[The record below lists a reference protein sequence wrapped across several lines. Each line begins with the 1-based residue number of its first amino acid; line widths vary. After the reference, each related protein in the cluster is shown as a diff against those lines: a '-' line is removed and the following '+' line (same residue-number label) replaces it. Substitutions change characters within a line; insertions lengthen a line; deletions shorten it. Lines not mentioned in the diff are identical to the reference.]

1 MTTVLLFILLGIV
14 ISTVESFQSS
24 SFVGQAKL
32 TSKRSS
38 QLNAGCTSL
47 IINLLQRV
55 DPSQARSEFFFFF
68 FGGSGALGLGFK
80 QIPGLIAE
88 YQKVQALKGGVSKGG
103 EDLQINPLAT
113 IGFPESLKADDLN
126 DILQNFPSVETISA
140 NGPKRSYLAQRGL
153 LEREGFVKSL
163 PNKNPLAVYA
173 VYEALAKGGGD
184 LASPT
189 EANQFITRWKAEGG
203 LDAFKND
210 LTAATTRKYA
220 AYSVFFFLIAVV
232 LDLIVESGINAFL

>member
-1 MTTVLLFILLGIV
+1 MTTLLLFILLGMIRN
-14 ISTVESFQSS
+14 VESFQSA

-32 TSKRSS
+32 TLKRSS

-88 YQKVQALKGGVSKGG
+88 YQKVQALKGGASRGG
-103 EDLQINPLAT
+103 EDLQINPFAT
-113 IGFPESLKADDLN
+113 IGFPEPLKVDDIN
-126 DILQNFPSVETISA
+126 DILKDFPSVETISA

-189 EANQFITRWKAEGG
+189 EANQFITRWTKEG
-203 LDAFKND
+203 LEAFKSD